1 MKTYTIK
8 NSDIMH
14 NGKLFPEGSTINLDD
29 KDAESL
35 SNYLVTLSAS
45 SRGARPDLSGETRDE
60 ASSINNKE
68 QNTKNKSRSK

>member
-1 MKTYTIK
+1 MKQYLIK

-35 SNYLVTLSAS
+35 SDYLTEIKEVSK
-45 SRGARPDLSGETRDE
+45 
-60 ASSINNKE
+60 NNSDQKT
-68 QNTKNKSRSK
+68 NVKRSK

>member
-29 KDAESL
+29 KEAESL
-35 SNYLVTLSAS
+35 SDYLTEIKEVSKNNSDQKT
-45 SRGARPDLSGETRDE
+45 
-60 ASSINNKE
+60 NNK
-68 QNTKNKSRSK
+68 RSK

>member
-45 SRGARPDLSGETRDE
+45 SRAETRDE
-60 ASSINNKE
+60 VSSINNKE

>member
-45 SRGARPDLSGETRDE
+45 SRAASRDE
-60 ASSINNKE
+60 VSSINNKE

>member
-1 MKTYTIK
+1 MKQYLIK

-35 SNYLVTLSAS
+35 SDYLTEIKDVSKNISDQKT
-45 SRGARPDLSGETRDE
+45 
-60 ASSINNKE
+60 NNK
-68 QNTKNKSRSK
+68 RSK

>member
-29 KDAESL
+29 KDAQSL
-35 SNYLVTLSAS
+35 SNFLVPLSAS
-45 SRGARPDLSGETRDE
+45 SRAETRDE
-60 ASSINNKE
+60 GSNKNTDQKTNNK
-68 QNTKNKSRSK
+68 RSK